1 MRFLLTLAS
10 WNTQNNPL
18 TNLSQKPSTHPGR
31 ISAAASFL
39 YRHFW
44 LRGPNGRPLALVS
57 RVSGPSISQMSGWH
71 IRIRE
76 RLARKSSRQVT
87 QGLAYLHSEGISLG
101 NLTGSSVLFQLTN
114 FDSWSVEKLYE
125 QLGQPS
131 VVGLSSSVL
140 SREPSTPE
148 YIVGSAEFFRA
159 APGLLTGD
167 ISIIGYTDSFR
178 IKTPEALS
186 ANEDRYFFLGS
197 KASTLRISGHLGA
210 SSIRFAPVSSSF
222 LVLSTS
228 HQQKQSGGF

>member
-1 MRFLLTLAS
+1 M
-10 WNTQNNPL
+10 
-18 TNLSQKPSTHPGR
+18 
-31 ISAAASFL
+31 
-39 YRHFW
+39 
-44 LRGPNGRPLALVS
+44 
-57 RVSGPSISQMSGWH
+57 
-71 IRIRE
+71 
-76 RLARKSSRQVT
+76 
-87 QGLAYLHSEGISLG
+87 
-101 NLTGSSVLFQLTN
+101 
-114 FDSWSVEKLYE
+114 EKLYE

-148 YIVGSAEFFRA
+148 NIVGSAEFFRA
-159 APGLLTGD
+159 APGLLTRG

-186 ANEDRYFFLGS
+186 ANGDRYFFLGS